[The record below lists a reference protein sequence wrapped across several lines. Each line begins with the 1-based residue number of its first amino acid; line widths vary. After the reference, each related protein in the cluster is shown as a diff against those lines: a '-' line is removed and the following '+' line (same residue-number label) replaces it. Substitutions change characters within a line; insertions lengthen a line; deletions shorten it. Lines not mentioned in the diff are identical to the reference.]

1 MSVLAVEGE
10 DDWEDDYDW
19 DDEKRPPRMRRSG
32 GGYRPSRRTT
42 TTTSSQLSKLPRR
55 NEHHHGG
62 GYAPPGE
69 IVGVRCG
76 ACRPDG
82 VVANRMYYAPESAPA
97 AVAECK
103 MRYFLKDAWHSLDEK
118 DCVTVLEG
126 TRDFEKTT
134 QALRRDGTTVAL
146 CLIYAPWCGH
156 CHEYVPEYIEHAP
169 YLSKDMSIFLVNGD
183 STDEPFEPKGV
194 QFQGFPTLIM
204 FNPRTRAWEP
214 WTDSRKDF
222 KGMRSKACDVK
233 KKRSKRRNDIDFD
246 SDDGGGMLWI
256 S

>member
-1 MSVLAVEGE
+1 MSVLAVEGQ
-10 DDWEDDYDW
+10 DDWEDDDDW
-19 DDEKRPPRMRRSG
+19 DEDERPPRMRRSG
-32 GGYRPSRRTT
+32 GGCQPLRRTIT
-42 TTTSSQLSKLPRR
+42 TSQLSKLPRR
-55 NEHHHGG
+55 NTYGI
-62 GYAPPGE
+62 PPGDM
-69 IVGVRCG
+69 VGVRCG

-82 VVANRMYYAPESAPA
+82 VVANRMYFAPESAPA
-97 AVAECK
+97 AVADECP

-134 QALRRDGTTVAL
+134 QALRRDGATVAM

-183 STDEPFEPKGV
+183 DSTGEPFEPKGV

-222 KGMRSKACDVK
+222 KLMRSKACAVK
-233 KKRSKRRNDIDFD
+233 KKHSKRRKNIDFD
-246 SDDGGGMLWI
+246 SDDDGGMLWI